1 MSKNFLS
8 LSVQDRKLAFDDAGL
23 GLQMQ
28 PVILEKD
35 FWVSWLLCLLFAQP
49 ELAPL
54 QLKPLHGSP
63 ASPES

>member
-1 MSKNFLS
+1 MTKTFLS

-35 FWVSWLLCLLFAQP
+35 FWVS
-49 ELAPL
+49 
-54 QLKPLHGSP
+54 
-63 ASPES
+63 